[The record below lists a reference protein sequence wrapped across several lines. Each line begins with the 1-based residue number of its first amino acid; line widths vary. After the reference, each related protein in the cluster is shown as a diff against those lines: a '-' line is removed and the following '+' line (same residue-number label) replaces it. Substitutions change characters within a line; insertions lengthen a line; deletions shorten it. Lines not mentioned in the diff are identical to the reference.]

1 MDLSESNLVYS
12 NLTNQQFDCM
22 RAPVIKKSVVSLTLP
37 TGRAKCGR
45 TSAWKNMYGEE
56 LPIDS
61 GFPERRDLW
70 RVYGYLAAVE
80 VEGPVQLSKLMNAVR
95 KYL

>member
-1 MDLSESNLVYS
+1 
-12 NLTNQQFDCM
+12 
-22 RAPVIKKSVVSLTLP
+22 
-37 TGRAKCGR
+37 
-45 TSAWKNMYGEE
+45 MYREE